1 MRRALSDRSLIG
13 CFNQA
18 LEKVAAKSGK
28 LIMEHSE
35 KGTINKELLQQI
47 FPYWKEIFAFN

>member
-1 MRRALSDRSLIG
+1 MRRALSNRSLIG